1 MEKLKSYLN
10 LNTFFIFAFLIVGL
24 LPTFGS
30 IDKIG
35 PQWLYL
41 AIVNTL
47 FYIFYDIPSLKNII
61 TFLTHRLVL
70 TFSIFLVLILFSF
83 LFSNNQ
89 VESLIIFSRWF
100 IIFLSFVS
108 LIILF
113 QKSHDFKL
121 VVSFI
126 LTLVLLV
133 ELTAVFYS
141 YFEILSL
148 AKYNLSYSNFLIGV
162 TGNKN
167 VAASILAIK
176 IPFVLYLFF
185 NLRHKG
191 FIFFIAFISFL
202 SFYAIFILN
211 SRTILLGLIVSIFC
225 FLISGNSPKV
235 SKKWL
240 LIPLSALILF
250 ISLPFNDFSNKSF
263 LSSRLSVTDNNSLA
277 RLDFYD
283 TAFSHLISNPFVGV
297 GIGNWKIESLKYS
310 NHLMK
315 DYTVAYHVHND
326 FLEIAV
332 ELGIFGFISYLFLF
346 VFSFKFIIQ
355 NRASLFHV
363 LLGCSLIIYFL
374 DSMLNFPMSRVSNQ
388 ILFVLLLASI
398 VSLNKTQ
405 NESI

>member
-1 MEKLKSYLN
+1 MEEIKSYLN

-41 AIVNTL
+41 AILNTS
-47 FYIFYDIPSLKNII
+47 FYIFYNISSVKNILS
-61 TFLTHRLVL
+61 FLSHRLVF
-70 TFSIFLVLILFSF
+70 TFSVFLIIVLFSF

-89 VESLIIFSRWF
+89 IESLIIFSRWF
-100 IIFLSFVS
+100 ITFLSFVN
-108 LIILF
+108 LVILF
-113 QKSHDFKL
+113 NESHDFKL

-133 ELTAVFYS
+133 ELTAIFYS
-141 YFEILSL
+141 YFEILAL
-148 AKYNLSYSNFLIGV
+148 ANYNLSYSNFLIGV

-176 IPFVLYLFF
+176 IPFVFYLLF
-185 NLRHKG
+185 NVRHKIFKL
-191 FIFFIAFISFL
+191 FITSVSVL
-202 SFYAIFILN
+202 SFYVIFLMN
-211 SRTILLGLIVSIFC
+211 SRTILLGLMVSLFF
-225 FLISGNSPKV
+225 FLLFGISLKV

-263 LSSRLSVTDNNSLA
+263 LSSRLSVSDNNSLA

-283 TAFSHLISNPFVGV
+283 TAFSHFITNPFIGV

-332 ELGIFGFISYLFLF
+332 ELGIFGFLSYLLLF
-346 VFSFKFIIQ
+346 VFSFIFIIQ
-355 NRASLFHV
+355 NRASLFIV
-363 LLGCSLIIYFL
+363 LLGCSLIIYFF
-374 DSMLNFPMSRVSNQ
+374 DSLLNFPMSRVSNQ
-388 ILFVLLLASI
+388 ILFMLLLASI
-398 VSLNKTQ
+398 VSLKKTQ
-405 NESI
+405 NESN

>member
-41 AIVNTL
+41 AILNTL
-47 FYIFYDIPSLKNII
+47 FYIFYDIPLLKNII

-70 TFSIFLVLILFSF
+70 TFSIFLALILFSF

-89 VESLIIFSRWF
+89 VESLIIFSRWL

-133 ELTAVFYS
+133 ELTAVYYS

-167 VAASILAIK
+167 VASSILAIK
-176 IPFVLYLFF
+176 IPFLLYLFF

-191 FIFFIAFISFL
+191 FKYFTVFISFL
-202 SFYAIFILN
+202 SFYAIFIMN
-211 SRTILLGLIVSIFC
+211 SRTILLGLIVSIFF
-225 FLISGNSPKV
+225 FLIATHSFTL
-235 SKKWL
+235 SKKL
-240 LIPLSALILF
+240 LLVPLSSLILF
-250 ISLPFNDFSNKSF
+250 ISLPLNDFSNKSF

-363 LLGCSLIIYFL
+363 LLGCSLIIYFF

-388 ILFVLLLASI
+388 ILLVLLLASI

>member
-1 MEKLKSYLN
+1 MEKIKSYLN

-41 AIVNTL
+41 AILNTL
-47 FYIFYDIPSLKNII
+47 FYIFYDLSTLKNI
-61 TFLTHRLVL
+61 LSYLSHRLVF
-70 TFSIFLVLILFSF
+70 TFSIFLIIILFSF

-89 VESLIIFSRWF
+89 IESLIIFSRWF
-100 IIFLSFVS
+100 IIFLSFVN

-113 QKSHDFKL
+113 QESNDFKL
-121 VVSFI
+121 VISSI

-133 ELTAVFYS
+133 ELTAIFYS
-141 YFEILSL
+141 YFEILAL

-176 IPFVLYLFF
+176 IPFVFYLLF
-185 NLRHKG
+185 NVRHKIFKL
-191 FIFFIAFISFL
+191 FITAVSVL
-202 SFYAIFILN
+202 SFYAIFIMN
-211 SRTILLGLIVSIFC
+211 SRTILLGLMVSLFF
-225 FLISGNSPKV
+225 FLLFGISLKV

-250 ISLPFNDFSNKSF
+250 ISVPFNDFSNKAF
-263 LSSRLSVTDNNSLA
+263 LSSRLSVSDNNSLA

-283 TAFSHLISNPFVGV
+283 TAFSHFITNPFIGV

-355 NRASLFHV
+355 NRASLFNV
-363 LLGCSLIIYFL
+363 LLGCSLIIYFF